1 MNTTALWRTTATE
14 LKLFLREPAGVFFTL
29 AFPILLLMLNGEGGN
44 RPMAEYGGEGKM
56 NVLVPGL
63 LALVMA
69 TMSVMGLPEGLARYR
84 EWGVLRRLRATPVGP
99 GVVLGAQVVVASA
112 VSVAGALLLVGVAL
126 AGFGLDLP
134 ASPVAVATTFALG
147 TVALLSLAF
156 LLASLPLPARSTQAL
171 ASIVFFPMIFVSGAT
186 WPRDQLP
193 DIARTIGDFV
203 PLTYAVDGLGQ
214 AWTAGTWDLG
224 ALAVLAGTAVASAV
238 AATRLFRWE

>member
-1 MNTTALWRTTATE
+1 MNTTALWRTTVAE
-14 LKLFLREPAGVFFTL
+14 LRLYLREPAAVFFTL
-29 AFPILLLMLNGEGGN
+29 AFPVLLLLLNSE
-44 RPMAEYGGEGKM
+44 GGEGRM
-56 NVLVPGL
+56 EVLVPGL

-99 GVVLGAQVVVASA
+99 GVVLGAQILVASA
-112 VSVAGALLLVGVAL
+112 VTVAGAVLLVGVAV

-134 ASPVAVATTFALG
+134 ASPAAVVATFAVG
-147 TVALLSLAF
+147 TAALLSLAF
-156 LLASLPLPARSTQAL
+156 LLASLPLSARSTQAL

-193 DIARTIGDFV
+193 DIARAIGDLV
-203 PLTYAVDGLGQ
+203 PLTYAVEALGD
-214 AWTAGTWDLG
+214 AWTAGTWNVG
-224 ALAVLAGTAVASAV
+224 ALALLAGTAVVAAT